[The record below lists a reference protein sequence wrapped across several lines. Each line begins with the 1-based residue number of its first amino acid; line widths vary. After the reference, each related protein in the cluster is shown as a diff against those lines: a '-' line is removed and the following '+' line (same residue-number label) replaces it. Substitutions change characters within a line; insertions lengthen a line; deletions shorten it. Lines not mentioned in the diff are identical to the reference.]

1 MKKMIKID
9 NKEYFL
15 QSSAYTQFAYKN
27 ETGRSFLHDL
37 QEIMKVTN
45 SKKDNEYSVD
55 DLDNVTEL
63 ILKISY
69 VMIQEADE
77 KQVTDYKTF
86 IKGIESLYDDTN
98 WIDEVITLACTPISR
113 QLQKIK

>member
-1 MKKMIKID
+1 MEKTMKVID
-9 NKEYFL
+9 
-15 QSSAYTQFAYKN
+15 TKN
-27 ETGRSFLHDL
+27 EDIIYDF
-37 QEIMKVTN
+37 QK
-45 SKKDNEYSVD
+45 KKDTKQREILASEYSVD

-77 KQVTDYKTF
+77 KQVTDYKSF

>member
-1 MKKMIKID
+1 MKKLIKID

-37 QEIMKVTN
+37 EDILNITK
-45 SKKDNEYSVD
+45 SKTDYSVE

-69 VMIQEADE
+69 VMIQEADP
-77 KQVTDYKTF
+77 KQVPDYISF
-86 IKGIESLYDDTN
+86 VKGIDSLYDDTQ
-98 WIDEVITLACTPISR
+98 WIDEVIVLACTPISR
-113 QLQKIK
+113 QLQKTK